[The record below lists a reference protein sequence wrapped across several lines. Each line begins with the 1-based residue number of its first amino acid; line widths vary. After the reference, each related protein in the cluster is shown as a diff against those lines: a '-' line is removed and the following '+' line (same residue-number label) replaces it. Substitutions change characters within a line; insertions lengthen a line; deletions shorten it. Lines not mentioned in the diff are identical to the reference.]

1 MSQGSGNPRTGGD
14 TCDVARS
21 GEEGVAEPAAF
32 RNYWRRKKLLERG
45 APHFPVCRWWPS
57 ADLCESER
65 IYFDSVKG
73 ASSLLDVGAGDLRI
87 KAKFRSAGYRG
98 EYHTVDV
105 GREHS
110 HTYRDLAEVSRRYA
124 AILLLDVIE
133 HLPLSEGV
141 AMLEGLVEL
150 LDGGGTLVVVM
161 PNARCIRNP
170 FALDMTHLHCYNI
183 NDLWA
188 YLTSLGLETQGWRIV
203 FGPPPSGPLQR
214 VKLLAA
220 AYVTSRVSGCDY
232 ADGIALI
239 ARKPAAQE
247 SQ

>member
-14 TCDVARS
+14 TCNVARS
-21 GEEGVAEPAAF
+21 GEGSVPEAEAF
-32 RNYWRRKKLLERG
+32 SSYWRWKKLLERG

-57 ADLCESER
+57 ADMCESER
-65 IYFDSVKG
+65 IYFESVKN
-73 ASSLLDVGAGDLRI
+73 APSLLDVGAGDLRI
-87 KAKFRSAGYRG
+87 KAKFRAAGYRG
-98 EYHTVDV
+98 EYDTVDLSS
-105 GREHS
+105 EYS

-133 HLPLSEGV
+133 HLSLREGL
-141 AMLEGLVEL
+141 AMLERLVEL
-150 LDGGGTLVVVM
+150 LDDGGTLVVVT

-188 YLTSLGLETQGWRIV
+188 YLTSLGLETLGWRIV
-203 FGPPPSGPLQR
+203 FGRPPSGPLQR
-214 VKLLAA
+214 LEFLAA
-220 AYVTSRVSGCDY
+220 AYLTSRVLGCDY